1 METKIYKVKTPVFE
15 GPLELLLNLIEK
27 RKLLINE
34 ISLAEVADD
43 FIAYVKD
50 LDKFPVAE
58 SANFILVAS
67 TLVLIKSRSLL
78 PALELTEE
86 EVGGVAE
93 LERRLKIYQ
102 RTRELSCHISAL
114 FGKNRI
120 FLPAMPERA
129 PIFSPDG
136 CLTIAFVAELIRE
149 ILKNLPK
156 PEKLARAVVEKVIS
170 LEETI
175 EHLTQRVSACLK
187 MSFHEF
193 AKVGSEKKVNVIIGF
208 LAMLELVKQGMIV
221 VTQNENFGD
230 IEMETENLG
239 VPKYQ

>member
-1 METKIYKVKTPVFE
+1 MESELYKVKTPIFE
-15 GPLELLLNLIEK
+15 GSLELLLNLIEK

-43 FIAYVKD
+43 FIAHAKG

-78 PALELTEE
+78 PVLTLTEE
-86 EVGGVAE
+86 EESSVAD

-102 RTRELSCHISAL
+102 RTRELSRGVGAL
-114 FGKNRI
+114 FGKRPI
-120 FLPAMPERA
+120 FLPRPPERA
-129 PIFSPDG
+129 PVFSPDSR
-136 CLTIAFVAELIRE
+136 LSVVFVAGLIRE

-156 PEKLARAVVEKVIS
+156 TEKLTRAVVEKVVS
-170 LEETI
+170 LEEMI
-175 EHLTQRVSACLK
+175 ENLTQRVNTCLK
-187 MSFHEF
+187 MNFRDF
-193 AKVGSEKKVNVIIGF
+193 AKIGKEKKVNVVVSF
-208 LAMLELVKQGMIV
+208 LAMLELVKQGVIA

-239 VPKYQ
+239 VPKY

>member
-1 METKIYKVKTPVFE
+1 METEIYKVKTPIFE

-34 ISLAEVADD
+34 ISLAAVADD
-43 FIAYVKD
+43 FIVYAKG
-50 LDKFPVAE
+50 LEKFPVSE

-67 TLVLIKSRSLL
+67 TLVLIKSKSLL
-78 PALELTEE
+78 PQLNLTEE
-86 EVGGVAE
+86 EEGSMVE
-93 LERRLKIYQ
+93 LKQRLKIYQ
-102 RTRELSCHISAL
+102 RTRQLSRGVGIL
-114 FGKNRI
+114 FGKNQI
-120 FLPAMPERA
+120 FLPRPPERV
-129 PIFSPDG
+129 PIFSPDSYFS
-136 CLTIAFVAELIRE
+136 IVSASKFIRE

-175 EHLTQRVSACLK
+175 ENLAQRVNTCLK

-193 AKVGSEKKVNVIIGF
+193 AKVGSEKKVNVIVGF
-208 LAMLELVKQGMIV
+208 LAMLELVKQGVIA
-221 VTQNENFGD
+221 VTQDKNFGD

-239 VPKYQ
+239 VPKY

>member
-1 METKIYKVKTPVFE
+1 METEIYKVKTSVFE
-15 GPLELLLNLIEK
+15 GSLELLLNLIEK

-43 FIAYVKD
+43 FIAYVKG

-67 TLVLIKSRSLL
+67 TLVLIKSKSLL
-78 PALELTEE
+78 PELDLTEE

-102 RTRELSCHISAL
+102 QTRQSSRQVGAL
-114 FGKNRI
+114 FGKNPI
-120 FLPAMPERA
+120 FLPIPPARSPV
-129 PIFSPDG
+129 FSPDSR
-136 CLTIAFVAELIRE
+136 LSISFVTELIGE

-187 MSFHEF
+187 MSFREF
-193 AKVGSEKKVNVIIGF
+193 AKIGKEKKTNVIVGF
-208 LAMLELVKQGMIV
+208 LAMLELVKQGVIA

-230 IEMETENLG
+230 IEMETENLS
-239 VPKYQ
+239 VPKY

>member
-1 METKIYKVKTPVFE
+1 M
-15 GPLELLLNLIEK
+15 ELLLNLIEK

-34 ISLAEVADD
+34 ISLAEVAND
-43 FIAYVKD
+43 FIAYAKG
-50 LDKFPVAE
+50 LEKFPVAE

-86 EVGGVAE
+86 EEGGVAE

-102 RTRELSCHISAL
+102 RTRQLSRQAGAL
-114 FGKNRI
+114 FGENRI
-120 FLPAMPERA
+120 FLPQPPKR
-129 PIFSPDG
+129 ISVFSPDNR
-136 CLTIAFVAELIRE
+136 LKIVFVAGLIRE

-156 PEKLARAVVEKVIS
+156 PETLAKAIVEKVIS

-175 EHLTQRVSACLK
+175 ENLTKRVNTCLK
-187 MSFHEF
+187 ISFHEF
-193 AKVGSEKKVNVIIGF
+193 AKIGKEKKTNVIVGF
-208 LAMLELVKQGMIV
+208 LAMLELVKQGIIT

-239 VPKYQ
+239 VPKY

>member
-1 METKIYKVKTPVFE
+1 MYKVKTPVFE

-43 FIAYVKD
+43 FVAYAKG
-50 LDKFPVAE
+50 LEKFPVAE

-86 EVGGVAE
+86 EEGGVVE

-102 RTRELSCHISAL
+102 QTRQLSCQVGVL
-114 FGKNRI
+114 FGKNPI
-120 FLPAMPERA
+120 FLPTPPERT
-129 PIFSPDG
+129 PTFSPDG
-136 CLTIAFVAELIRE
+136 RLTIAFVAELIRE

-156 PEKLARAVVEKVIS
+156 PEKLARAVVEKMIS

-175 EHLTQRVSACLK
+175 EHLTQRVNACLK
-187 MSFHEF
+187 MSFREF
-193 AKVGSEKKVNVIIGF
+193 AKIGKEKKTNVIVGF
-208 LAMLELVKQGMIV
+208 LAMLELVKQGVIA

-239 VPKYQ
+239 VPKY

>member
-1 METKIYKVKTPVFE
+1 METKSYKVKTPIFE

-34 ISLAEVADD
+34 ISLSEVADD
-43 FIAYVKD
+43 FIVYVRG
-50 LDKFPVAE
+50 LEKFPVAE
-58 SANFILVAS
+58 SVNFILVAS

-86 EVGGVAE
+86 EEGGVAD

-102 RTRELSCHISAL
+102 RTRQLSHQVGVL
-114 FGKNRI
+114 FGKNPI
-120 FLPAMPERA
+120 FLSQPPERT
-129 PIFSPDG
+129 PVFSPDNR
-136 CLTIAFVAELIRE
+136 LKIAFVARLIRE

-156 PEKLARAVVEKVIS
+156 PEKLARAVVEKVVS

-175 EHLTQRVSACLK
+175 QNLTERVSVCLK
-187 MSFHEF
+187 MSFREF
-193 AKVGSEKKVNVIIGF
+193 AKVGSEKKVNVIVGF
-208 LAMLELVKQGMIV
+208 LAMLELVKQGVIA

-239 VPKYQ
+239 VPKY